1 MLSRSGWASALR
13 KGILGWCIL
22 RFVAS
27 QASSVGCGCAVP
39 PSTMLLLAT
48 MLLVTAVLLP
58 GSQGA
63 VKLSMALSEWYNYTN
78 MIQNCHRGMR
88 ARWLN
93 NQWIR
98 HLIFRHLYPMINWA
112 RLIVMCFCFCR
123 CHRLHAERSLVDVKA
138 QLPCQGAT
146 SMDIRLDQF
155 ISNHSCRPSLINWKR
170 HKLCGPQIRHRLCWC
185 GWKILGTRAHNCS
198 HTHASFCSDETEDVP
213 ESEACQNL
221 W

>member
-1 MLSRSGWASALR
+1 
-13 KGILGWCIL
+13 
-22 RFVAS
+22 
-27 QASSVGCGCAVP
+27 
-39 PSTMLLLAT
+39 MLLLAT

-78 MIQNCHRGMR
+78 MIKNGHRGMR
-88 ARWLN
+88 AWWLN

-98 HLIFRHLYPMINWA
+98 HLIFRHLYPMINWT
-112 RLIVMCFCFCR
+112 RLINC
-123 CHRLHAERSLVDVKA
+123 DVFLFLQVPQVACWEKFGR
-138 QLPCQGAT
+138 CQGAT

-155 ISNHSCRPSLINWKR
+155 ISNNSCRPSLINWKR

-213 ESEACQNL
+213 ESEASEFVIISDFLICDY
-221 W
+221 